1 MKKKQSKET
10 KKTLD
15 VIYLHAENRR
25 RLESLHEQARLVS
38 PALKF
43 HPFAESI
50 IVDYLNSKES
60 QKKFIHPIV
69 FKAMVDQHI
78 VLMDNLINK
87 PVLVTMDES
96 QKSLRCDSC
105 GLDNCHHV
113 GFVYGN
119 QTTSALLTK
128 KGFFPSKKTE
138 YSSAAI

>member
-1 MKKKQSKET
+1 MKKKQIKEG

-15 VIYLHAENRR
+15 VIYLHAENKR
-25 RLESLHEQARLVS
+25 RLELLHEQALLVS
-38 PALKF
+38 PTLKF
-43 HPFAESI
+43 HPFVESI
-50 IVDYLNSKES
+50 IIDYLDSKES
-60 QKKFIHPIV
+60 QKKFIHPIE
-69 FKAMVDQHI
+69 FKAIVDQHI

-87 PVLVTMDES
+87 PVLVAMDES

-119 QTTSALLTK
+119 QATSALLTK

-138 YSSAAI
+138 YPSAAI